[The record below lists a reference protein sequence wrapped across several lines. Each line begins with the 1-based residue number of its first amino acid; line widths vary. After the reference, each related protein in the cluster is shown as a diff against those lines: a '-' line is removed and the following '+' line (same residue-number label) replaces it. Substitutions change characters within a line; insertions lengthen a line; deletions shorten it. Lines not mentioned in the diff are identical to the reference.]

1 MTAGL
6 WIRLKRKNK
15 YFLVKQW
22 ISDIFFWC
30 VGGLLY
36 AAAINI
42 FTAPNN
48 ILLGGFS
55 GIATVLNYLFGL
67 PIGTVIFVLNVPFFI
82 IAFYKFGRGFIV
94 KTAVATFISS
104 LFIDLSAQLF
114 PVYSGDR
121 LLSSIYGGVL
131 AGAGLGIIFLRG
143 ATTGGT
149 DIIAKLLR
157 LKFPHLSMGRVIL
170 YLDIVV
176 IALSFFVYRSVE
188 NMLLALIVIFVSSQ
202 AIDYTVTGNSHSKM
216 IFIVTQRGGEVKS
229 KITSELN
236 RGVTVINA
244 EGGYTGEQKTMLFC
258 AVRAND
264 VARVSRAIKAADEG
278 SFIVVSDADEILGE
292 GFRRID
298 V

>member
-6 WIRLKRKNK
+6 WIRLKRKNRHS
-15 YFLVKQW
+15 LTKQW

-36 AAAINI
+36 ASAINI

-55 GIATVLNYLFGL
+55 GIATILNYLFGL

-94 KTAVATFISS
+94 KTAVATLISS
-104 LFIDLSAQLF
+104 LFIDLSALYF
-114 PVYSGDR
+114 PAYSGDR

-176 IALSFFVYRSVE
+176 IALSFFVYRSAE

-216 IFIVTQRGGEVKS
+216 IFIVTQKGGEVKS

-236 RGVTVINA
+236 RGVTVIKA
-244 EGGYTGEQKTMLFC
+244 EGGYTGEQKAMLFC

>member
-1 MTAGL
+1 M
-6 WIRLKRKNK
+6 KNRA
-15 YFLVKQW
+15 YCVRQW
-22 ISDIFFWC
+22 LSDIFFWC
-30 VGGLLY
+30 VGGALY
-36 AAAINI
+36 AAAINV

-55 GIATVLNYLFGL
+55 GVATVLNYLFGL
-67 PIGTVIFVLNVPFFI
+67 PIGTVIYVLNLPFFI
-82 IAFYKFGRGFIV
+82 IAFYKFGGGFII
-94 KTAVATFISS
+94 KTVIATFISS
-104 LFIDLSAQLF
+104 LLIDLSAVYL
-114 PVYSGDR
+114 PVYSGDM

-170 YLDIVV
+170 YLDVAV
-176 IALSFFVYRSVE
+176 IAASFFVYKSVE

-202 AIDYTVTGNSHSKM
+202 TIDYTVTGKSHSKLV
-216 IFIVTQRGGEVKS
+216 FIVTKNGGEVRR

-236 RGVTVINA
+236 RGVTVIKA
-244 EGGYTGEQKTMLFC
+244 EGGYTREEKTMLFC
-258 AVRAND
+258 AVRAGD
-264 VARVSRAIKAADEG
+264 AARVTRAVRTADEE

-298 V
+298 I